1 MSNMFIIS
9 LVRVLLNDPPS
20 TAISLGDF
28 TSAIIS
34 SIPKPSPSVSPTP
47 ISLVR
52 VLGQG
57 DGQHVHHLASESSPQ
72 WPPKH
77 NNFSRRFYFSN
88 YKQHT
93 QTVSISQ
100 SNTPSG
106 SSATPSKPPPSGCN
120 PIIGFYDYQLTHQLN
135 ENTSLL
141 KRSASNLAESNLVV
155 QYSRANSICHKRW

>member
-1 MSNMFIIS
+1 MTKI
-9 LVRVLLNDPPS
+9 
-20 TAISLGDF
+20 TARWGRL
-28 TSAIIS
+28 
-34 SIPKPSPSVSPTP
+34 
-47 ISLVR
+47 
-52 VLGQG
+52 LGQG
-57 DGQHVHHLASESSPQ
+57 DVQHVHHLASESSPQ

-77 NNFSRRFYFSN
+77 NNFTRRFYFSN

-155 QYSRANSICHKRW
+155 NTQEQTQYAIRGDKVYFSSI